1 MYNICFV
8 KNEKEVQP
16 NGKVTVKIPIP
27 KEYDKNRCVIYR
39 QESDGSW
46 AILQAV
52 VEGNYLVFET
62 NHFSLYAI
70 ADASTV
76 SSISVTSVELNTSG
90 VKLNQVGDVYQLKAN
105 VLPINA
111 INKSVTW
118 ISSNPSVATVD
129 NAGLVTALANGTT
142 TITAKTVDG
151 GYTASCTVTVNIET
165 TSNNAGNSSGS
176 NNSGGGSV
184 TPTSYTISIS
194 DTDGGTITISPKTAS
209 KDKTVTIT
217 AVPDEGYKLNTLFVS
232 DKNGNQIELT
242 KKTDT
247 EYTFKMPASKLT
259 VNATFSKI
267 IVDPEP
273 SSIPFTDV
281 SENAWYYNAVRYVYE
296 NGMMQ
301 GISDTEF
308 APTLSMNR
316 AMIVTVLHRLENT
329 PVTTNTN
336 QFTDVQSNQWYTE
349 AIQWA
354 AEQGIISGYGNG
366 QFGTTDN
373 VTREQ
378 LAVIL
383 YNYTKHIDGD
393 VSVAGDM
400 TIFTDANNTSNWAE
414 DAISWAV
421 GVGLMSGKGNNILDP
436 IGIATRA
443 EVAQML
449 MNYCTKIA

>member
-1 MYNICFV
+1 
-8 KNEKEVQP
+8 
-16 NGKVTVKIPIP
+16 
-27 KEYDKNRCVIYR
+27 
-39 QESDGSW
+39 
-46 AILQAV
+46 
-52 VEGNYLVFET
+52 
-62 NHFSLYAI
+62 
-70 ADASTV
+70 
-76 SSISVTSVELNTSG
+76 
-90 VKLNQVGDVYQLKAN
+90 
-105 VLPINA
+105 
-111 INKSVTW
+111 
-118 ISSNPSVATVD
+118 
-129 NAGLVTALANGTT
+129 
-142 TITAKTVDG
+142 
-151 GYTASCTVTVNIET
+151 
-165 TSNNAGNSSGS
+165 
-176 NNSGGGSV
+176 
-184 TPTSYTISIS
+184 
-194 DTDGGTITISPKTAS
+194 
-209 KDKTVTIT
+209 
-217 AVPDEGYKLNTLFVS
+217 
-232 DKNGNQIELT
+232 
-242 KKTDT
+242 
-247 EYTFKMPASKLT
+247 MPASKVT

-273 SSIPFTDV
+273 SSMSFTDV
-281 SENAWYYNAVRYVYE
+281 SENAWYCNAIRYVYE

-336 QFTDVQSNQWYTE
+336 QFTDVESNQWYTE
-349 AIQWA
+349 AVQWA

-393 VSVAGDM
+393 VSVISDM
-400 TIFTDANNTSNWAE
+400 TIFTDANSISNWAE

-436 IGIATRA
+436 TGTATRA

-449 MNYCTKIA
+449 MNYCTKISL